1 MGRRNY
7 FTIYNEIEVE
17 ITMNDILGNLHN
29 FRDDELKRL
38 QKEVDELLAEVVLN
52 KATNLEEEQK
62 VRILNE
68 FFDKYTWE
76 ELENIKKNLG

>member
-1 MGRRNY
+1 MGRSY
-7 FTIYNEIEVE
+7 FTLYSEVE
-17 ITMNDILGNLHN
+17 CEVTINDILGNLHN

-38 QKEVDELLAEVVLN
+38 QEEVNELLADVVLN
-52 KATNLEEEQK
+52 KAKTLEEEQK

-76 ELENIKKNLG
+76 ELENIKKNLV

>member
-38 QKEVDELLAEVVLN
+38 QKEVNELLAEVVLN